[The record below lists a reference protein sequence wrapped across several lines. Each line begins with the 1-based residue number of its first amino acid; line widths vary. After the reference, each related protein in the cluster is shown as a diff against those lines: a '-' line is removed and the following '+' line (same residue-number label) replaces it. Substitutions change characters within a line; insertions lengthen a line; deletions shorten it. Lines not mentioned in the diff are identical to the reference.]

1 MRQDVFSCVLAAI
14 VCTEPN
20 PLPAGYTITGTA
32 SLEVPTFGVTVECA
46 AGYSGAA
53 VATACA
59 VAGPFTLSGCAG
71 TSA

>member
-14 VCTEPN
+14 VCTQPST
-20 PLPAGYTITGTA
+20 AGYTITGTA

-46 AGYSGAA
+46 AGYSGTA
-53 VATACA
+53 VATACE